1 MATEKRGLFE
11 RRPGG
16 VIPTCCASPETSMLA
31 PAAPR
36 FLVVDDQIVHRLCAR
51 VILQH
56 AWPGCVVEEANSLR
70 WARAF
75 LAERHYDLMLLDFHL
90 PDGIGIELLQP
101 SQPARPAWETPVRVP
116 GIGMSSDRTPAILLA
131 CAQAGLDTLL
141 DKPLQA
147 DELRQ
152 AVHHHLPAPSRVM
165 SAAEAMMQAS
175 PEISHDVTSRRSAP
189 SAHLCHH
196 LPPRRG

>member
-1 MATEKRGLFE
+1 MYT
-11 RRPGG
+11 
-16 VIPTCCASPETSMLA
+16 

-36 FLVVDDQIVHRLCAR
+36 LLVVDDQPVHRLCAR

-75 LAERHYDLMLLDFHL
+75 LAERHYDLLLIDLQL
-90 PDGIGIELLQP
+90 PDGIGLELLQGQTGP
-101 SQPARPAWETPVRVP
+101 GRFGRPRLPIPAIA
-116 GIGMSSDRTPAILLA
+116 MSSDRTPDHLLA
-131 CAQAGLDTLL
+131 CERAGLDILL

-147 DELRQ
+147 DELVQ
-152 AVHHHLPAPSRVM
+152 AARPLLPFPARLP

-175 PEISHDVTSRRSAP
+175 PENPHDVSSRRSAP
-189 SAHLCHH
+189 SAHFCHH
-196 LPPRRG
+196 LSPRCG